1 MQSITKQRNY
11 ITTGI
16 WKIPEI
22 WRTPMV
28 EDDSEAPMIAWTAD
42 CVEQVL
48 LLLSPFIKA
57 ITARAEGSGKPHVS
71 NIL

>member
-1 MQSITKQRNY
+1 MKHH

-22 WRTPMV
+22 WRIPIV
-28 EDDSEAPMIAWTAD
+28 EDDSEAPMIAWTDD

-48 LLLSPFIKA
+48 LPLLPFIKA
-57 ITARAEGSGKPHVS
+57 MTARVEGSGKPHVS
-71 NIL
+71 NTL